1 MTPARAVR
9 MEEFRTGRTIGPY
22 RVTRLLGRGGMG
34 VVYEAESASGERVA
48 LKVFAAGG
56 KNREFL
62 EKRFRAE
69 AKLLVALDHPHLV
82 KVHDLGVDAATGAPW
97 FAMDLVLN
105 ASGEPETL
113 EDARRRG
120 GISQEQALGWF
131 RDLFDELVHLHSHGV
146 VHRDVKLEN
155 VLIDASGHAVLSDF
169 GISRIFDDGLRSEL
183 GVTTTFVEGQTSG
196 TRPVMGTYF
205 YLAPE
210 VRAGR
215 AVTPAADW
223 YALGVLFFRLLTG
236 MWYEPPAARAETDAP
251 ARASPFD
258 LLLMFDSF
266 WRTNLPRLLSDD
278 QKTRTVVVAVHGAK
292 RPRWM
297 LWLGLGFL
305 AAGALIAARTGCA
318 PYRGAESGRAVAPR
332 PPPNRPSGRAV
343 APRPPPN
350 RPSGRAVAPRPP
362 FHDGVLR
369 MAGSESLRGVDLGAV
384 TSLVVEAAMRN
395 VPPNRFR
402 SMPALR
408 HVMVEEGVESVGV
421 SAFFGCTNLESVV
434 LPDSLK
440 HICGYA
446 FGDCFALKEVRIGKG
461 LLDVGQAAFG
471 GCSNLQHVHFGG
483 DAPSALG
490 TRIYVR
496 TPTNLVNHVQPA
508 AKGWGRV
515 WPPNDV
521 SARRTNR
528 MIGRVGD

>member
-1 MTPARAVR
+1 MRESVVQPGSR
-9 MEEFRTGRTIGPY
+9 IGPY
-22 RVTRLLGRGGMG
+22 TVRRLLGHGGMG
-34 VVYEAESASGERVA
+34 AVYEAEGASGARVA
-48 LKVFAAGG
+48 LKLFTCGA

-69 AKLLVALDHPHLV
+69 AKLLSALDHPHLV
-82 KVHDLGVDAATGAPW
+82 KVHDVGVDAATGAPW

-105 ASGEPETL
+105 AAGEPETL

-131 RDLFDELVHLHSHGV
+131 RDLSDELVYLHSYGV

-169 GISRIFDDGLRSEL
+169 GISRIFDDKLRNRL
-183 GVTTTFVEGQTSG
+183 DVTTTFIEGQTTG

-332 PPPNRPSGRAV
+332 PPC
-343 APRPPPN
+343 
-350 RPSGRAVAPRPP
+350 
-362 FHDGVLR
+362 HDGVLR

-402 SMPALR
+402 RMPALR

-483 DAPSALG
+483 DAPAALG

-496 TPTNLVNHVQPA
+496 TPTNLVNHVQSA